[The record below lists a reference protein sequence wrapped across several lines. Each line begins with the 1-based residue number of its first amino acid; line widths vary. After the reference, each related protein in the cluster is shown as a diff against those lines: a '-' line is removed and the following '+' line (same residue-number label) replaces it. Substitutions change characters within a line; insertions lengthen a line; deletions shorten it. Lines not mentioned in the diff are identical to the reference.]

1 MIGSRIRNPLYPE
14 NQEPERGHECW
25 RERLNKPAWRQMV
38 EKETAGHRE
47 GGMVLADDQ
56 ACRGRSDGDDGSRV
70 VFR

>member
-1 MIGSRIRNPLYPE
+1 
-14 NQEPERGHECW
+14 
-25 RERLNKPAWRQMV
+25 MV